1 MPDDKRPH
9 FIRRTLIAG
18 LLILLP
24 LFITYVLIAF
34 LVNIFTGVGAPLV
47 TGLLRL
53 FGLEDLAYPLVL
65 AVNFL
70 LSLAVI
76 FLLGLVGA
84 NILGQQL
91 LGSFEGL
98 LLRLPLVKTI
108 YSSAKQMIET
118 FQGPGR
124 SFQRVVLL
132 QYPRQGLWSI
142 GLVATERAD
151 NLNLV
156 PGNRVLSVFVPTTPN
171 PTSGYLV
178 IVSPEDVVDLDFS
191 VEDAFKFIVSGGGVS
206 ERILRS
212 GGLGRLPVWII
223 LPYGTRSA
231 ARSHNRHRG
240 FWPGAG
246 GFWYGKTSFWKFC
259 DVELRRAPAA
269 LPGPEFDLVQAA
281 ALGNVARSPVDAVR
295 AYRAVADVGVH
306 GGGLIGA
313 AAN

>member
-1 MPDDKRPH
+1 M
-9 FIRRTLIAG
+9 
-18 LLILLP
+18 ILLP

-76 FLLGLVGA
+76 FLLGLVGT
-84 NILGQQL
+84 NILGQRL
-91 LGSFEGL
+91 LAAFEGL

-124 SFQRVVLL
+124 SFQRGVLL

-191 VEDAFKFIVSGGGVS
+191 VEDAFKFIVSGGIV
-206 ERILRS
+206 
-212 GGLGRLPVWII
+212 
-223 LPYGTRSA
+223 
-231 ARSHNRHRG
+231 
-240 FWPGAG
+240 
-246 GFWYGKTSFWKFC
+246 GK
-259 DVELRRAPAA
+259 
-269 LPGPEFDLVQAA
+269 DLA
-281 ALGNVARSPVDAVR
+281 
-295 AYRAVADVGVH
+295 
-306 GGGLIGA
+306 
-313 AAN
+313 

>member
-1 MPDDKRPH
+1 MPDDKKPH

-34 LVNIFTGVGAPLV
+34 LFNIFTGVGAPLV

-53 FGLEDLAYPLVL
+53 FCAADLAYPLVL
-65 AVNFL
+65 VVNLL

-76 FLLGLVGA
+76 FLLGLVGT
-84 NILGQQL
+84 NILGRRL
-91 LGSFEGL
+91 LAAFEGL

-108 YSSAKQMIET
+108 YSSAKQVIET

-156 PGNRVLSVFVPTTPN
+156 PGSKVLTVFLPTTPN

-178 IVSPEDVVDLDFS
+178 IISPEDVIDLDFS
-191 VEDAFKFIVSGGGVS
+191 IEDAFKFIVSGGIV
-206 ERILRS
+206 
-212 GGLGRLPVWII
+212 
-223 LPYGTRSA
+223 
-231 ARSHNRHRG
+231 
-240 FWPGAG
+240 
-246 GFWYGKTSFWKFC
+246 GK
-259 DVELRRAPAA
+259 
-269 LPGPEFDLVQAA
+269 DLA
-281 ALGNVARSPVDAVR
+281 
-295 AYRAVADVGVH
+295 
-306 GGGLIGA
+306 
-313 AAN
+313 

>member
-1 MPDDKRPH
+1 MPDDKKPH

-34 LVNIFTGVGAPLV
+34 LFNIFTGVGAPLV

-53 FGLEDLAYPLVL
+53 FGAGELAYPLVL
-65 AVNFL
+65 VVNLL

-76 FLLGLVGA
+76 FLLGLVGT
-84 NILGQQL
+84 NILGRRL
-91 LGSFEGL
+91 LAAFEGL

-108 YSSAKQMIET
+108 YSSAKQVIET

-156 PGNRVLSVFVPTTPN
+156 PGNKVLTVFVPTTPN

-178 IVSPEDVVDLDFS
+178 IISPQDVIDLDFS
-191 VEDAFKFIVSGGGVS
+191 IEDAFKFIVSGGIV
-206 ERILRS
+206 
-212 GGLGRLPVWII
+212 
-223 LPYGTRSA
+223 
-231 ARSHNRHRG
+231 
-240 FWPGAG
+240 
-246 GFWYGKTSFWKFC
+246 GK
-259 DVELRRAPAA
+259 
-269 LPGPEFDLVQAA
+269 DLA
-281 ALGNVARSPVDAVR
+281 
-295 AYRAVADVGVH
+295 
-306 GGGLIGA
+306 
-313 AAN
+313 